1 MGPGFFYEYLNAE
14 NTIRKPYG
22 GGEQN
27 MFNFAYNLYNLKY
40 QKRTDQLDTDVLKI
54 SLSHLNS
61 GNPDSITALYSIQ
74 GHGRF

>member
-1 MGPGFFYEYLNAE
+1 
-14 NTIRKPYG
+14 
-22 GGEQN
+22 

-61 GNPDSITALYSIQ
+61 GNPDSITALYSIK